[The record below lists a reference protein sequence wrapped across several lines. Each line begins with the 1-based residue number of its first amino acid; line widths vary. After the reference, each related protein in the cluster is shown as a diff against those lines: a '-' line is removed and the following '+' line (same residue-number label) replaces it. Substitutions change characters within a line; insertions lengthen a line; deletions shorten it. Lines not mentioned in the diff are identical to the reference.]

1 MMHKQSHRGRWM
13 YNPLG
18 QIVRPSPWR
27 RFLGLLD
34 DLFAPMLLE
43 EGRRQIDPEQPWGT
57 WSAGWNG
64 PTLPGEKKNAR

>member
-18 QIVRPSPWR
+18 QVAKLSPWQ
-27 RFLGLLD
+27 RFLDWLG
-34 DLFAPMLLE
+34 DLFTPTPLE
-43 EGRRQIDPEQPWGT
+43 EGRRWIDPEQPWGH